1 MQDSIPRNIILYH
14 IFILDYVTINFSQH
28 MRIKIFSSDFIVMTC
43 NALRPFP
50 GMEYTKRLAA
60 GSKSQLI
67 LGKVK

>member
-1 MQDSIPRNIILYH
+1 MQDLVVRNIILYH
-14 IFILDYVTINFSQH
+14 AFTLDCVTINFSY
-28 MRIKIFSSDFIVMTC
+28 MGIKIFSSDFIVMTC

-50 GMEYTKRLAA
+50 GMEYTERLAA